1 MVFSNCQD
9 WCSTPSPFLYTP
21 VLGLPEALLSNCFA
35 ADRGCG
41 SYLGL
46 GCPYLLQSHNELCLL
61 GSMGLL
67 PQDAG
72 LLVKELIQGG

>member
-1 MVFSNCQD
+1 MIFSNCRD
-9 WCSTPSPFLYTP
+9 WGSNSGPFLHTP
-21 VLGLPEALLSNCFA
+21 VSGLPEAFLSNRFA

-41 SYLGL
+41 SCLGL
-46 GCPYLLQSHNELCLL
+46 GCPYLLQSHRELCLF

-72 LLVKELIQGG
+72 LLVKELIQEG